1 MYNFLTLY
9 GYELKKILKRKIT
22 CFTLIIMV
30 VTAIYIIVW
39 PQLTS
44 THSWSDE
51 EGNIMSMTHL
61 EYLKSQKAK
70 TEVLNGQAIDD
81 TLLNRVKE
89 VYKNVYREE
98 HYVQTE
104 EGSGYGYRQTIIEI
118 ADDEEKSEEE
128 KEASLRN
135 QEIYRP
141 IYDYIKRLTG
151 FYDAVHT
158 IDADT
163 LYQARAD
170 NILKP
175 YQAELLL
182 TEKEKEYWT
191 AKDARIQKPFTY
203 GYADGWNEM
212 LYTFTYLNLIL
223 LIGISVCLSG
233 MFSEE
238 HQKRTDQLILS
249 SRYGKTRLY
258 FAKIAAGTT
267 FGLSCCV
274 LLFITTLLSCISLYG
289 AEGNNTI
296 IQLYEPLCSRGLTM
310 GQAVFFLGGV
320 FIIISILY
328 SILVMFLSEAAGSG
342 VAVMGIMVSGMF
354 FSILVQVPY
363 RYRITSQ
370 IYNLLPTVILNVQQ
384 LWDNRLVIVFG
395 MHFTNYQTAI
405 IIFIITGI
413 LLILKGGRIYRDH
426 QV

>member
-1 MYNFLTLY
+1 MHNFLTLY
-9 GYELKKILKRKIT
+9 GYELKKIFKRKIA

-30 VTAIYIIVW
+30 LTAVYIIVW

-51 EGNIMSMTHL
+51 AGNITSMTHL
-61 EYLKSQKAK
+61 EYLKCQKAK
-70 TEVLNGQAIDD
+70 TEALNGQAIDD
-81 TLLNRVKE
+81 TLLNQVKE
-89 VYKNVYREE
+89 AYKNVYREE
-98 HYVQTE
+98 HYIQTE
-104 EGSGYGYRQTIIEI
+104 EGSGYGYRQTVIETV
-118 ADDEEKSEEE
+118 DDEKESAEE
-128 KEASLRN
+128 KEAAIRN
-135 QEIYRP
+135 QETYRP

-158 IDADT
+158 IDADA
-163 LYQARAD
+163 LYQARTD

-191 AKDARIQKPFTY
+191 AKDAAIQKPFTY

-212 LYTFTYLNLIL
+212 LYTFTYLNLIS
-223 LIGISVCLSG
+223 LISISVCLSNV
-233 MFSEE
+233 FSEE

-258 FAKIAAGTT
+258 YAKMAAGAT
-267 FGLSCCV
+267 FGLLCSM
-274 LLFITTLLSCISLYG
+274 LLFTTTLISCIGLYG
-289 AEGNNTI
+289 AEGSNII

-310 GQAVFFLGGV
+310 GQAVFFFGGV

-328 SILVMFLSEAAGSG
+328 SILVMFLSEAVGNG
-342 VAVMGIMVSGMF
+342 IAVMGIMVSAMF
-354 FSILVQVPY
+354 FSILIQVPY
-363 RYRITSQ
+363 RHRVASQ

-384 LWDNRLVIVFG
+384 LWDNRLVIVFD

-405 IIFIITGI
+405 ILFFIAGI
-413 LLILKGGRIYRDH
+413 LLILKGGRIYKNY

>member
-1 MYNFLTLY
+1 MHNFLTLY
-9 GYELKKILKRKIT
+9 GYELKKIFKRRIA

-30 VTAIYIIVW
+30 LTAIYIIVW

-51 EGNIMSMTHL
+51 AGNIMSMTHL
-61 EYLKSQKAK
+61 EYLRDQKAM
-70 TEVLNGQAIDD
+70 TEVLNGQAIDN
-81 TLLNRVKE
+81 TLLNHVKDA
-89 VYKNVYREE
+89 YKNVYREE
-98 HYVQTE
+98 HYIQTE
-104 EGSGYGYRQTIIEI
+104 EGTGYGYRQTIIEI
-118 ADDEEKSEEE
+118 ADDEEETEEE
-128 KEASLRN
+128 KEAAIRN
-135 QEIYRP
+135 QETYSP
-141 IYDYIKRLTG
+141 IYNYIKRLTG

-158 IDADT
+158 IDADA
-163 LYQARAD
+163 LYQARTD
-170 NILKP
+170 TILKP
-175 YQAELLL
+175 YWAELLL

-191 AKDARIQKPFTY
+191 AEDDAIHKPFTY
-203 GYADGWNEM
+203 GYADGWNEI

-223 LIGISVCLSG
+223 LIGISVCLAN

-258 FAKIAAGTT
+258 FAKITAGAT
-267 FGLSCCV
+267 FGLLCSV
-274 LLFITTLLSCISLYG
+274 LLFTTTLLSCIGLYG
-289 AEGNNTI
+289 AEGSNII

-328 SILVMFLSEAAGSG
+328 SILVMFLSEAVGNG
-342 VAVMGIMVSGMF
+342 VAVMGIMVSTMF
-354 FSILVQVPY
+354 FSMLIQVPY
-363 RYRITSQ
+363 RHRIASQ

-405 IIFIITGI
+405 ILFFITGI
-413 LLILKGGRIYRDH
+413 LLILKGGRIYRNH